1 MKVVPTLRTAEKP
14 SIVSSFV
21 LISISTASVK
31 CKSVCV
37 CVWLPQPLSLSL
49 SLLIQQVTHS
59 RCGLIPLC
67 QFAYTYRD
75 PNGSFPFIYFASW
88 PLSLSL
94 LSLLLNLTLLSF
106 HTLQSLFIGHLSLLH
121 SATTSLSNTN
131 SRFSFRVSESI
142 NAVFLD
148 TSTCFSYP
156 SHRIGNKIASPR
168 FFISF
173 FSSVYFIPNPL
184 GSWPFLH
191 SPPFSFIKKIRQ

>member
-49 SLLIQQVTHS
+49 LIQQVTHS

-75 PNGSFPFIYFASW
+75 PNGSFPFSFICFASW
-88 PLSLSL
+88 LPF
-94 LSLLLNLTLLSF
+94 SLLLNLTLLSF
-106 HTLQSLFIGHLSLLH
+106 HTLQSHFIGHLSLIH
-121 SATTSLSNTN
+121 STTTSLFN
-131 SRFSFRVSESI
+131 RHQFQFLFSGFGINQCRVFRYLP
-142 NAVFLD
+142 ALA
-148 TSTCFSYP
+148 TLRTTFS
-156 SHRIGNKIASPR
+156 HN
-168 FFISF
+168 
-173 FSSVYFIPNPL
+173 
-184 GSWPFLH
+184 W
-191 SPPFSFIKKIRQ
+191 

>member
-94 LSLLLNLTLLSF
+94 LSLLLNLTLTNLVVWSYIF
-106 HTLQSLFIGHLSLLH
+106 RWHQRRERHLPHLPMSDMTDRGSLLLRPGKGIM
-121 SATTSLSNTN
+121 TLL
-131 SRFSFRVSESI
+131 F
-142 NAVFLD
+142 
-148 TSTCFSYP
+148 
-156 SHRIGNKIASPR
+156 
-168 FFISF
+168 
-173 FSSVYFIPNPL
+173 L
-184 GSWPFLH
+184 GSCCQREMW
-191 SPPFSFIKKIRQ
+191 